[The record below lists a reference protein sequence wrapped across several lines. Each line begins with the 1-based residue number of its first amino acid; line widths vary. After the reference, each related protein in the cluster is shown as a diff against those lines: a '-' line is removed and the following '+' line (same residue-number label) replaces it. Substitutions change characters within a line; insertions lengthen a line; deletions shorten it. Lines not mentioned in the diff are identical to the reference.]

1 MIHFPCTSASASLI
15 MDANADHESEPAVD
29 TKYVCQ
35 QFIWSAPMDS
45 DRVDERLRRKFSR
58 FDTRSSNRVNRFP
71 RWSCKV
77 DLLS

>member
-1 MIHFPCTSASASLI
+1 MAVIHFPCTSASAGLI

-58 FDTRSSNRVNRFP
+58 FEEQQP
-71 RWSCKV
+71 REP
-77 DLLS
+77 LSEVVV